1 METELP
7 ELFRRRSAL
16 TGETFTWHSARA
28 SMARVTPE
36 ELERMVQ
43 ASDVAARSLADSPV
57 QVIAY
62 ACLVAVMCRGP
73 GAATEV
79 EGRLAS
85 AVAESAHQPPVVS
98 SAGALTE

>member
-7 ELFRRRSAL
+7 ELFRRRSEL
-16 TGETFTWHSARA
+16 TGEVFTWHSARA

-36 ELERMVQ
+36 ELERMVA

-57 QVIAY
+57 EVIAY

-73 GAATEV
+73 GAAGEV
-79 EGRLAS
+79 ERRLEAEVVDARSRPNVAAS
-85 AVAESAHQPPVVS
+85 A
-98 SAGALTE
+98 